1 MSLDLCV
8 HAHTSAESLVTLYAC
23 DTFYGSSGAPVLF
36 TKEDEVVLLA
46 VHRKRTATC
55 MVDAAGQKTS
65 IGYNVGSVLSEGF
78 LRCLCTDNQ
87 SMSNSTV

>member
-8 HAHTSAESLVTLYAC
+8 HAHTSAESLVLYAC

-46 VHRKRTATC
+46 VHCKRAIS
-55 MVDAAGQKTS
+55 MMDAGFQKTS
-65 IGYNVGSVLSEGF
+65 IGYKVGSVLSEGF
-78 LRCLCTDNQ
+78 LRCLYTDNQ